1 MGELVK
7 KCALALASLALLA
20 TVAAEPGWAARRC
33 TPAGTA
39 EAQQAIRYL
48 TDLMVASNACRSTVY
63 AEFALRN
70 RAQIMRYQRLMI
82 EHLHGTGA
90 FDRWDTRLA
99 NEAAEHEAT
108 VPPAQF
114 CRDAEPLLQ
123 QAAALD
129 IRGFR
134 AYVAARAASAH
145 LSAGCRR

>member
-1 MGELVK
+1 VRKPVK
-7 KCALALASLALLA
+7 ICAMAVAALTLLA
-20 TVAAEPGWAARRC
+20 MAAAPSWAARRC

-70 RAQIMRYQRLMI
+70 RAEIIRYQRLMI
-82 EHLHGTGA
+82 RQLHGTGA
-90 FDRWDTRLA
+90 FDHWDTRLA
-99 NEAAEHEAT
+99 NTAAEQQAA

-114 CRDAEPLLQ
+114 CRDAQPLLQ

-129 IRGFR
+129 MRGFR
-134 AYVAARAASAH
+134 AYIAARAASARP
-145 LSAGCRR
+145 AGCRR